1 MKIVEENK
9 KKIIILETNE
19 EIEVKILKRN
29 LISIFIKEKDGALLV
44 DEVSAKRI
52 KEIALEEE
60 QVKIL
65 KEYNFKK
72 RNKKSDKI
80 VGK

>member
-9 KKIIILETNE
+9 RKIIILETNE
-19 EIEVKILKRN
+19 EIEIKTLKRN
-29 LISIFIKEKDGALLV
+29 PISIIIKEADGTLLV
-44 DEVSAKRI
+44 DEVSSKRI

-65 KEYNFKK
+65 KERNFSEK
-72 RNKKSDKI
+72 
-80 VGK
+80 

>member
-19 EIEVKILKRN
+19 EIEVKTLKRN
-29 LISIFIKEKDGALLV
+29 PISIFIKEKDGALLI

-65 KEYNFKK
+65 KEYNFK
-72 RNKKSDKI
+72 NDK
-80 VGK
+80 

>member
-19 EIEVKILKRN
+19 EIEVKTLKRN
-29 LISIFIKEKDGALLV
+29 PISIFIKEKDGALLI
-44 DEVSAKRI
+44 DEVSANRI
-52 KEIALEEE
+52 KAIALEEE

-72 RNKKSDKI
+72 KK
-80 VGK
+80 

>member
-19 EIEVKILKRN
+19 EIEVKTLKIN
-29 LISIFIKEKDGALLV
+29 PISIFIKEKDGALLI

-72 RNKKSDKI
+72 KK
-80 VGK
+80 

>member
-1 MKIVEENK
+1 MKIIEENK
-9 KKIIILETNE
+9 KKIIILDTNE
-19 EIEVKILKRN
+19 EIEVKTLKRN
-29 LISIFIKEKDGALLV
+29 PISIFIKEKDGALLI

-65 KEYNFKK
+65 KEYNFK
-72 RNKKSDKI
+72 NDK
-80 VGK
+80 

>member
-1 MKIVEENK
+1 MKIIEENK
-9 KKIIILETNE
+9 KKIIILDTNE

-29 LISIFIKEKDGALLV
+29 PILIFIKEKDGALLV
-44 DEVSAKRI
+44 DEVSVKRI

-72 RNKKSDKI
+72 KK
-80 VGK
+80 

>member
-1 MKIVEENK
+1 MKIIEENK
-9 KKIIILETNE
+9 KKIIILDTNE
-19 EIEVKILKRN
+19 EIEVKTLKRN
-29 LISIFIKEKDGALLV
+29 PISIIIKEKDGALLI

-65 KEYNFKK
+65 KEYNFK
-72 RNKKSDKI
+72 NDKEN
-80 VGK
+80 VTKL

>member
-9 KKIIILETNE
+9 RKIIILETNE
-19 EIEVKILKRN
+19 EIEIKTLKRN
-29 LISIFIKEKDGALLV
+29 PISIIIKEADGTLLV
-44 DEVSAKRI
+44 DEVSSKRI

-65 KEYNFKK
+65 KERKFSEK
-72 RNKKSDKI
+72 
-80 VGK
+80 

>member
-1 MKIVEENK
+1 MKIIEENK
-9 KKIIILETNE
+9 KKIIILDTNE

>member
-1 MKIVEENK
+1 MKIIEENK
-9 KKIIILETNE
+9 KKIIILDTNE
-19 EIEVKILKRN
+19 EIEVKTLKRN
-29 LISIFIKEKDGALLV
+29 PISIIIKEKDGTLLI

-65 KEYNFKK
+65 KEYNFK
-72 RNKKSDKI
+72 NDK
-80 VGK
+80 

>member
-9 KKIIILETNE
+9 RKIIILETNE
-19 EIEVKILKRN
+19 EIEIKTLKRN
-29 LISIFIKEKDGALLV
+29 PISIIIKETDGTLLV
-44 DEVSAKRI
+44 DEVSSKRI

-65 KEYNFKK
+65 KERNFSEK
-72 RNKKSDKI
+72 
-80 VGK
+80 

>member
-9 KKIIILETNE
+9 KKIIILGTNE
-19 EIEVKILKRN
+19 EIEVKTLKRN
-29 LISIFIKEKDGALLV
+29 PISIFIKEKDGALLI
-44 DEVSAKRI
+44 DEVSVKRI

-72 RNKKSDKI
+72 NK
-80 VGK
+80 

>member
-1 MKIVEENK
+1 MKIIEENK
-9 KKIIILETNE
+9 KKIIILDTNE
-19 EIEVKILKRN
+19 EIEVKTLKRN
-29 LISIFIKEKDGALLV
+29 PISIIIKEKDGALLI

-65 KEYNFKK
+65 KEYNFKN
-72 RNKKSDKI
+72 NK
-80 VGK
+80 

>member
-9 KKIIILETNE
+9 KKIIILDTNE
-19 EIEVKILKRN
+19 EIEVKTLKRN
-29 LISIFIKEKDGALLV
+29 PISIIIKEKDGALLI

-65 KEYNFKK
+65 KEYNFK
-72 RNKKSDKI
+72 NDK
-80 VGK
+80 

>member
-9 KKIIILETNE
+9 KKIIILGTNE
-19 EIEVKILKRN
+19 EIEVKTLKRN
-29 LISIFIKEKDGALLV
+29 PISIFIKEKDGALLI

-72 RNKKSDKI
+72 KK
-80 VGK
+80 

>member
-19 EIEVKILKRN
+19 EIEVKTLKRN
-29 LISIFIKEKDGALLV
+29 PILIYIKEKDGALLI

-72 RNKKSDKI
+72 KK
-80 VGK
+80 

>member
-1 MKIVEENK
+1 MKIIEENK

-19 EIEVKILKRN
+19 EIEVKTLKRN
-29 LISIFIKEKDGALLV
+29 PISIFIKEKDGALLV
-44 DEVSAKRI
+44 DEVSVKRI

-72 RNKKSDKI
+72 KK
-80 VGK
+80 

>member
-1 MKIVEENK
+1 MKIIEENK
-9 KKIIILETNE
+9 KKIIILDTNE
-19 EIEVKILKRN
+19 EIEVKTLKRN
-29 LISIFIKEKDGALLV
+29 PISIIIKEKDGALLI

-65 KEYNFKK
+65 KEYNFK
-72 RNKKSDKI
+72 NDK
-80 VGK
+80 

>member
-19 EIEVKILKRN
+19 EIEVKTLKRN
-29 LISIFIKEKDGALLV
+29 PISIIIKEKDGALLI

-65 KEYNFKK
+65 KEYNFK
-72 RNKKSDKI
+72 NDK
-80 VGK
+80 

>member
-1 MKIVEENK
+1 MKIIEENK
-9 KKIIILETNE
+9 KKIIILDTNE
-19 EIEVKILKRN
+19 EIEVKTLKRN
-29 LISIFIKEKDGALLV
+29 PISIIIKEAAGALLI

-65 KEYNFKK
+65 KEYNSK
-72 RNKKSDKI
+72 NDK
-80 VGK
+80 

>member
-1 MKIVEENK
+1 MKIIEENK
-9 KKIIILETNE
+9 KKIIILDTNE
-19 EIEVKILKRN
+19 EIEVKTLKRN
-29 LISIFIKEKDGALLV
+29 PISIIIKEKEGALLI

-65 KEYNFKK
+65 KEYNFK
-72 RNKKSDKI
+72 NDK
-80 VGK
+80 

>member
-19 EIEVKILKRN
+19 EIEVKTLKRN
-29 LISIFIKEKDGALLV
+29 PISIFIKEKDGALLV
-44 DEVSAKRI
+44 DEVSVKRI

-72 RNKKSDKI
+72 KK
-80 VGK
+80 

>member
-1 MKIVEENK
+1 MKIIEENK
-9 KKIIILETNE
+9 KKIIILDTNE
-19 EIEVKILKRN
+19 EIEVKTLKRN
-29 LISIFIKEKDGALLV
+29 PISIIIKEKDGAFLI

-65 KEYNFKK
+65 KEYNFK
-72 RNKKSDKI
+72 NDK
-80 VGK
+80 

>member
-1 MKIVEENK
+1 MKIIEEKK
-9 KKIIILETNE
+9 KKIIILDTNE
-19 EIEVKILKRN
+19 EIEVKTLKRN
-29 LISIFIKEKDGALLV
+29 PISIIIKEKDGALLI

-65 KEYNFKK
+65 KEYNFK
-72 RNKKSDKI
+72 NDK
-80 VGK
+80 

>member
-1 MKIVEENK
+1 MKIIEENK
-9 KKIIILETNE
+9 KKIIILDTNE

-29 LISIFIKEKDGALLV
+29 PISIFIKEKDGALLV

>member
-1 MKIVEENK
+1 MTMKIIEENK
-9 KKIIILETNE
+9 KKIIILDTNE
-19 EIEVKILKRN
+19 EIEVKTLKRN
-29 LISIFIKEKDGALLV
+29 PISIIIKEKDGALLI

-65 KEYNFKK
+65 KEYNFK
-72 RNKKSDKI
+72 NDK
-80 VGK
+80 